1 MVFAKR
7 KGNLV
12 MPNWGP
18 AKKVLRSALPRII
31 LELQLFYRPFYRAND
46 KKVTWLNPIFKRQG

>member
-31 LELQLFYRPFYRAND
+31 LELQLFYRLFIEPMT